1 MLQLYV
7 ILRDRKLNRLSGH
20 DYSWEGWYFVTID
33 CMKMY
38 SWFGKIN
45 AGNWHCPSRTI
56 MKLNNYGLVAEK
68 YWKSIPKIYNNLVLD
83 EFVIM
88 PNHMHGIIQIVG
100 TGQCPVRT
108 RNGIW
113 QCPVRTKDKV
123 WQCPVHA
130 DSNNHN
136 RYGKLS
142 KIINGY
148 KNMVTKEIRNNF
160 GGKSFVWQRSFYDEI
175 IRDEK
180 SLDRIRKYII
190 GNPEN
195 FLKSK

>member
-1 MLQLYV
+1 M

-33 CMKMY
+33 CMKVY

-45 AGNWHCPSRTI
+45 
-56 MKLNNYGLVAEK
+56 
-68 YWKSIPKIYNNLVLD
+68 
-83 EFVIM
+83 
-88 PNHMHGIIQIVG
+88 VG
-100 TGQCPVRT
+100 DGQCPVRT
-108 RNGIW
+108 
-113 QCPVRTKDKV
+113 
-123 WQCPVHA
+123 

-175 IRDEK
+175 IRDKK

>member
-1 MLQLYV
+1 
-7 ILRDRKLNRLSGH
+7 
-20 DYSWEGWYFVTID
+20 
-33 CMKMY
+33 
-38 SWFGKIN
+38 
-45 AGNWHCPSRTI
+45 

-68 YWKSIPKIYNNLVLD
+68 YWRSIPKIYNNVVLD

-108 RNGIW
+108 KNGIW
-113 QCPVRTKDKV
+113 QCPVRIGNRIR
-123 WQCPVHA
+123 QCPVCT
-130 DSNNHN
+130 DSNNYN

-160 GGKSFVWQRSFYDEI
+160 GGKSFCLATI
-175 IRDEK
+175 I
-180 SLDRIRKYII
+180 L
-190 GNPEN
+190 
-195 FLKSK
+195 